1 MHRAFFAATERK
13 KAPVCTNDEEDA
25 RKRSFLTQQ
34 QTRDLEH
41 SRSRAQ
47 TTPSP
52 TLSSPSYPLTTSKA
66 QGRERMGKRD
76 DGEGQFL

>member
-1 MHRAFFAATERK
+1 MCWSKVELL
-13 KAPVCTNDEEDA
+13 D
-25 RKRSFLTQQ
+25 TQQ

-76 DGEGQFL
+76 DGEGQFLCKKET